1 MDNAGCISFL
11 RHSYRYLFM
20 TYAQY
25 ISILMFSIFTL
36 LQASQ
41 ETSVANTLEPMIA
54 ESLNSCV
61 EYNDKTGNDTTGVS
75 IIQATISSISFK
87 AELLKIDTEKES
99 CLVKFNDETLLTG
112 ANSLRDLTRGQEIVI
127 TYHDEGGSL
136 FADSIDVK
144 KQQSNTGT
152 TASITVEEL
161 RKLLEQGSQNG
172 TFTLIDS
179 RIESQYNE
187 GHIPGAISLY
197 DGKIQKQPDLLP
209 KDKNGLL
216 IFYCGGAA

>member
-1 MDNAGCISFL
+1 
-11 RHSYRYLFM
+11 M
-20 TYAQY
+20 TYAKY
-25 ISILMFSIFTL
+25 INILLFSIFTL

-41 ETSVANTLEPMIA
+41 ETSVASTLEPTIS

-75 IIQATISSISFK
+75 IIQAKISSISLK
-87 AELLKIDTEKES
+87 AEMLKIDTEKES

-112 ANSLRDLTRGQEIVI
+112 ANSLRDLTRGQEITI
-127 TYHDEGGSL
+127 KYHEERGSL

-144 KQQSNTGT
+144 KQRSNTGT
-152 TASITVEEL
+152 TTSITVEEL
-161 RKLLEQGSQNG
+161 TKLLEQRPQNG

-187 GHIPGAISLY
+187 GHIPGALSLY
-197 DGKIQKQPDLLP
+197 DGKMKQQPDLLP